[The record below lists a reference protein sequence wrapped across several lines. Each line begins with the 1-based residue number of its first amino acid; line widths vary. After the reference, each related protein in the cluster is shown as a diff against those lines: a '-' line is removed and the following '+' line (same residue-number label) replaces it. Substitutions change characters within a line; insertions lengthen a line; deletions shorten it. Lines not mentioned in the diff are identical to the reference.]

1 MHTNFSPRLPAAIAA
16 LVFCALLAG
25 CKLLMPEPPPV
36 YVVFFEAKDASLN
49 DDGLRIVK
57 DAAAKARLSRPRMV
71 QIAVPTTQ
79 VAPGYDTAL
88 SEPRY
93 AAVAKALI
101 DAGVDETI
109 IARASL
115 TTDDA
120 KTDASGARRVEIR
133 LVGD

>member
-1 MHTNFSPRLPAAIAA
+1 MHTPQKPLSRAVLAAVLLSIT
-16 LVFCALLAG
+16 LAG

-36 YVVFFEAKDASLN
+36 YVVFFEAKDAALN
-49 DDGLRIVK
+49 EDGLRIVK
-57 DAAAKARLSRPRMV
+57 DAAVKARLSHPKMV

-79 VAPGYDTAL
+79 VAPGYDTSL

-93 AAVAKALI
+93 AAVARALI